1 MARERRELHVLVVD
15 DNSMLRLLLVEVLA
29 QAGCRV
35 STACDGVEAVNIL
48 EEEPVDFLITDYDM
62 PRMNGLE
69 LIRWSK
75 ANLPH
80 MTVVM
85 MSGRNCQ
92 ALAAEGRECG
102 ALRIL
107 RKPISVEHLL
117 SLVGEFR
124 KTTAPP

>member
-1 MARERRELHVLVVD
+1 MAQDRRELHVLVVD
-15 DNSMLRLLLVEVLA
+15 DDSMLRLLLVEVLA

-35 STACDGVEAVNIL
+35 FTACDGVEAVRLL
-48 EEEPVDFLITDYDM
+48 EEEPVDCLITDYDM

-75 ANLPH
+75 ANLPQ

-102 ALRIL
+102 ALRVL
-107 RKPISVEHLL
+107 LKPIAVEHLL
-117 SLVGEFR
+117 SLLGAIRE
-124 KTTAPP
+124 TTAPP